1 MAIGIRRKTPQ
12 IIERGAPLRARFT
25 ENLKPGLTYQVK
37 NRTLKNFRQN
47 VKLSMGEQNFFPF
60 WQDGMERK
68 QQQRVIDSFKYSIL

>member
-37 NRTLKNFRQN
+37 NRTLKNFRQASN
-47 VKLSMGEQNFFPF
+47 SAWESKTFFSFLSRWNGE
-60 WQDGMERK
+60 ETAS
-68 QQQRVIDSFKYSIL
+68 VSLTV

>member
-47 VKLSMGEQNFFPF
+47 VKLSMGEQNFFPIVK
-60 WQDGMERK
+60 MER
-68 QQQRVIDSFKYSIL
+68 RRNSNSVSLTVSNIA